1 MMPKRLPS
9 LPLVLIYIA
18 ALTAAN
24 LLVAWLGPWFSPI
37 NAFFL
42 IGLDL
47 TLRDK
52 LHDAWQGKHLA
63 LKVGGLVVAAGLI
76 SYLLNPA
83 SGKIAIASITAFVC
97 AMSVDSIVYQLL
109 RHRSW
114 AQRANGSN
122 IAGAATDSLIFPTLA
137 FGELMPHIVLLQFAS
152 KVAGGA
158 IWSMLLSG
166 IRAQPKRPVM

>member
-1 MMPKRLPS
+1 MTTLH
-9 LPLVLIYIA
+9 LTLIYIA
-18 ALTAAN
+18 AMTAAN

-47 TLRDK
+47 SLRDK
-52 LHDAWQGKHLA
+52 LHDAWQGRYLA
-63 LKVGGLVVAAGLI
+63 LKVGGLVIAAGVI

-97 AMSVDSIVYQLL
+97 AMTVDSIVYQWM
-109 RHRSW
+109 RRRSW

-122 IAGAATDSLIFPTLA
+122 IAGAATDSLIFPTIA
-137 FGELMPHIVLLQFAS
+137 FGGLLPHIVALQFLA

-158 IWSMLLSG
+158 IWSVLLS
-166 IRAQPKRPVM
+166 RVHLRHANSTNQ